1 VQKASELENLSVHI
15 SAYSVSLASAPI
27 PARSGLQPG
36 PPGAGKKPAVP
47 QEEPAA
53 KPNKGKGKKGTKDKE
68 VKMKKNL
75 KKKKT
80 ITLSDE
86 EDSEND
92 DESEED
98 EDQSDEEDDL
108 EEGVYIV
115 EAILG
120 ERAEG
125 KMMQY
130 LVKWQGFEGEDTWEP
145 TSALKDNRVFK
156 AYKKAGKKVSVQN
169 HTAAPVAPAPAAKP
183 AAKLTARAEPAAA
196 ELTAGAEPAAP
207 AKPAAAELTAGAEP
221 AAPAE
226 LAADKLEQNHTA
238 APVAPAPAAKP
249 PVQRQL
255 RAPRAAKQHAAA
267 EVTAAD
273 IAEIY
278 QELRVELGPPDPA
291 KLATKRAVVACRAR
305 VPRRAPIAAAPIAQQ
320 LNFLTCSSMDFLSDI
335 CASADRVITDPDKAP
350 KPAEEASAEAEET
363 AEEALVA
370 EETVAP
376 PVAQHA
382 QPAKRQRIGGPHQ
395 IAHIELDAED
405 GPPQI
410 RSLPLEAGP
419 FAGVW
424 VEDGEQIEIIGALIN
439 DSRAG
444 EIYQQVLYR
453 CISGYIK
460 SKYIRYATEN

>member
-1 VQKASELENLSVHI
+1 
-15 SAYSVSLASAPI
+15 
-27 PARSGLQPG
+27 
-36 PPGAGKKPAVP
+36 VP
-47 QEEPAA
+47 QDEPAA
-53 KPNKGKGKKGTKDKE
+53 KPNKGKKGTKKPTVKE
-68 VKMKKNL
+68 VMEKKKPTVKEVMEKKNL
-75 KKKKT
+75 KKKT
-80 ITLSDE
+80 ITISDE
-86 EDSEND
+86 EDSEHD
-92 DESEED
+92 DESDED

-156 AYKKAGKKVSVQN
+156 AYKKAGKKVPVQN
-169 HTAAPVAPAPAAKP
+169 HTAAPVAPAPAAK
-183 AAKLTARAEPAAA
+183 AGAEPAAA
-196 ELTAGAEPAAP
+196 ELPVLRTAAP
-207 AKPAAAELTAGAEP
+207 AV
-221 AAPAE
+221 
-226 LAADKLEQNHTA
+226 D
-238 APVAPAPAAKP
+238 PAPAAKP
-249 PVQRQL
+249 AVQR
-255 RAPRAAKQHAAA
+255 RAPQAAKLTAAKLTAAELAAA
-267 EVTAAD
+267 KLLELAD
-273 IAEIY
+273 T
-278 QELRVELGPPDPA
+278 A
-291 KLATKRAVVACRAR
+291 KLATKSAAATKPTATKPGVARSAR
-305 VPRRAPIAAAPIAQQ
+305 VHARRAPIAAAPIAQQ
-320 LNFLTCSSMDFLSDI
+320 LNFLTSSMDLLSDT
-335 CASADRVITDPDKAP
+335 CASADAVITDPDKVP
-350 KPAEEASAEAEET
+350 KPAEET
-363 AEEALVA
+363 AEEALVVEA

-410 RSLPLEAGP
+410 RMLPLEAGP

-424 VEDGEQIEIIGALIN
+424 VEDGEQLEIIGALIN

-453 CISGYIK
+453 CTSGYIK